1 MEKEI
6 INAENASLPSMC
18 FDNVLAALN
27 NAGLD
32 SLDGHNAK
40 EVVSMAAAAYRLIR
54 DGMTE
59 EEARKIITCVKE
71 IEKYSYEPLAFEERV
86 EAFVGCS
93 INLDDLL
100 FSDEEHAKNP
110 RKDIDGLAAL
120 DDQTLAEKIDRF
132 CMENRAQSV
141 SDYYD

>member
-6 INAENASLPSMC
+6 INNENAPLLSLC
-18 FDNVLAALN
+18 FDNVFVALN
-27 NAGLD
+27 NVGLD

-40 EVVSMAAAAYRLIR
+40 EAVSMAAAAYRLIR

-59 EEARKIITCVKE
+59 EEARKIITRVKG
-71 IEKYSYEPLAFEERV
+71 IEKYSYVPLTFEERV

-93 INLDDLL
+93 INLGDLL
-100 FSDEEHAKNP
+100 FSDEDHAKNP

-120 DDQTLAEKIDRF
+120 DDQTLTEKIDRF
-132 CMENRAQSV
+132 CMESRAQSV